1 MTALS
6 GWRLADRRPDR
17 PLMLVS
23 AYADDELRREVS
35 GGMRPRPEYLV
46 LETDHEVELF
56 DWSQLPHRGARA
68 GRSVSTS
75 MAHVNA
81 ALPRAHGASAILSDG
96 EHLGIPLGVAMRA
109 TRRPVPHV
117 VIGHHLNTPKKR
129 LLFRTLG
136 AGRHMDRVLVH
147 SNRQREVAVRELGM
161 DPDRVFVLP
170 YAVDTDFWEPGA
182 GAWPG
187 RPTITTAGIEH
198 RDYRTLVE
206 AVASLDAR
214 LQVSIGSTHSPQ
226 SRALLPERWPEH
238 AEVGFAQPAELRHR
252 YAEATVVAVPVVET
266 EFPAGITTLLEA
278 MSMGKAVV
286 VSATRGMS
294 GIVKDGETGLLVP
307 PGDAPALQRAV
318 GRLLEDEVL
327 RRRLGAQ
334 ARAFAV
340 HEAGVELFA
349 ARLARHLQ
357 EVTEERAAPA
367 SGRRV
372 DRPVG
377 RHA

>member
-1 MTALS
+1 MTTLSSFALEAR
-6 GWRLADRRPDR
+6 GPER

-23 AYADDELRREVS
+23 AFADDELRREVA

-81 ALPRAHGASAILSDG
+81 ALSRAQAASAILSDG

-109 TRRPVPHV
+109 TRRPTPHV

-136 AGRHMDRVLVH
+136 AGRRMDRVLVH
-147 SNRQREVAVRELGM
+147 SNRQREVAIRELAM

-182 GAWPG
+182 GERPA
-187 RPTITTAGIEH
+187 RPTVASAGIEH
-198 RDYRTLVE
+198 RDYRTLVD
-206 AVASLDAR
+206 AVDGLDAR
-214 LQVSIGSTHSPQ
+214 LQVSAGSTHSPQ
-226 SRALLPERWPEH
+226 SKALMPECWPEH

-252 YAEATVVAVPVVET
+252 YAEATVVAVPVIET

-278 MSMGKAVV
+278 MSMGKPVV

-294 GIVKDGETGLLVP
+294 GIVQDGETGLLVP
-307 PGDAPALQRAV
+307 PGDAGALHRALD
-318 GRLLEDEVL
+318 RLLQDESL

-340 HEAGVELFA
+340 HDAGVERFA
-349 ARLARHLQ
+349 AGLARHLR
-357 EVTEERAAPA
+357 EVAEVPAAGA
-367 SGRRV
+367 RGKA
-372 DRPVG
+372 PVIG
-377 RHA
+377 T